1 MQQTTCGL
9 LCGLCDWLQEQ
20 AAAEA
25 AAAAVGTVPGLDGP
39 TQPGRVEVA
48 DRDQSIVAA
57 VARLAALRAAI
68 DARRAAAS
76 SSAAASP
83 AADPSSSIDAV
94 DLEMQQ
100 ARRGALSRLGRDPTF
115 WSPAATAARAGQ
127 VQQQEEEQQQP
138 EASQRL
144 ASLRALMTAIRASAM
159 RGEAPGQQQQQ
170 QVGDSNEA
178 APAGSSRQSMV

>member
-127 VQQQEEEQQQP
+127 VQQQEEQQQP